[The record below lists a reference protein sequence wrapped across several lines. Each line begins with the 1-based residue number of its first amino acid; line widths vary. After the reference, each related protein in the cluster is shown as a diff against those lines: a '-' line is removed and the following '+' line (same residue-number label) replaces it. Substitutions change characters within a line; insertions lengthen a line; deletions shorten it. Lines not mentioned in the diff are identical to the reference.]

1 VPVSRQPLKPEQVE
15 AVKPAGV
22 GGQTAPTHGRLRM
35 LKPKQPEIGSWKL
48 NVAKNQ
54 RSDPRPK
61 VTFEILF
68 DK

>member
-1 VPVSRQPLKPEQVE
+1 
-15 AVKPAGV
+15 
-22 GGQTAPTHGRLRM
+22 M